1 MAALVQIITWRCTG
15 GKPSSEA
22 MMVCFTEAYMR
33 QSASV
38 SQQIETETKWPPF
51 LQTTGSMLSPT
62 VVDIQLLPW
71 LTEYTPL
78 GYFLKS
84 VILLFLIRSSVI
96 VLFHHDNYVY
106 SWNIHIQSHPFSTM
120 DLGFR
125 NFGSAV
131 DELQVCF
138 GSWIIFSYIGLNTSP
153 SDSFIKFV
161 FSIRLFCR
169 AVEGFAT
176 YWLVLLWVSGAVD

>member
-22 MMVCFTEAYMR
+22 MMVCFTGAYMR
-33 QSASV
+33 QLASV
-38 SQQIETETKWPPF
+38 SQKIETETKWPPF

-71 LTEYTPL
+71 LTEYTPS

-84 VILLFLIRSSVI
+84 VILLFLIRSSVS
-96 VLFHHDNYVY
+96 VLFHHDNYDY

-125 NFGSAV
+125 N
-131 DELQVCF
+131 
-138 GSWIIFSYIGLNTSP
+138 FSYIGLNTSP

-176 YWLVLLWVSGAVD
+176 YWLVLLWAFGAVD